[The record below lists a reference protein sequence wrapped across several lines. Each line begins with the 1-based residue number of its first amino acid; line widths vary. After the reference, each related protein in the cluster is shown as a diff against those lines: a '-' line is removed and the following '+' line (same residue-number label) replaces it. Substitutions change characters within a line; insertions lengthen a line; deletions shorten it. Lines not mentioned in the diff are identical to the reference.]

1 MDLCNINEIKALL
14 ARHGFHFSKAKGQN
28 FLTQNWVPREIV
40 ARAGIDETCAALE
53 VGPGIG
59 PLTQELCRS
68 AKKVIAIEVD
78 RSLQPVLAETMAGN
92 ENLEIIFGD
101 VLKTDIRALVAE
113 EFAGLRPVAC
123 ANLPYYI
130 TTPIL
135 AALLESRAFESIT
148 VMVQKEVAQRIAAP
162 AGKGDYGAFSVFCQ
176 YYAVP
181 ELLFGKVVRVIDQP
195 GLSLKTPFVQST
207 STLPKTEMLYDLAA
221 SDVITSDKKSMVA
234 DSFVL
239 WRIVDPLKFIQ
250 TLSGSVSGA
259 EARLDQ
265 AVYNSLK
272 TVISSMKQEDVI
284 SGRDGEL
291 AARITEHVND
301 TTEFR
306 DYGIEVLAIETK
318 RIDLPDEN
326 KAAVYERMISERGNI
341 AASYE
346 AQGNAE
352 AKRIRNEADKT
363 VDITISEANS
373 QSEKLKAAGEA
384 EYMRILSEAY
394 DTPEEADFYEFMR
407 ALDMAQKALVG
418 GNKTLVVSSDSPIAK
433 IFSGQWGQA
442 E

>member
-1 MDLCNINEIKALL
+1 MK
-14 ARHGFHFSKAKGQN
+14 KTVK
-28 FLTQNWVPREIV
+28 IV
-40 ARAGIDETCAALE
+40 L
-53 VGPGIG
+53 
-59 PLTQELCRS
+59 
-68 AKKVIAIEVD
+68 
-78 RSLQPVLAETMAGN
+78 
-92 ENLEIIFGD
+92 
-101 VLKTDIRALVAE
+101 
-113 EFAGLRPVAC
+113 
-123 ANLPYYI
+123 
-130 TTPIL
+130 PIL
-135 AALLESRAFESIT
+135 LGVLIAVVLLGSLVTTRPNEYTI
-148 VMVQKEVAQRIAAP
+148 VKQ
-162 AGKGDYGAFSVFCQ
+162 
-176 YYAVP
+176 
-181 ELLFGKVVRVIDQP
+181 FGKVVRVIDQP

-239 WRIVDPLKFIQ
+239 WRIADPLKFIQ

-301 TTEFR
+301 TTKFR

-384 EYMRILSEAY
+384 EYMRILSEVY

-433 IFSGQWGQA
+433 IFSGQWGQV